1 MNKYVVMINAD
12 DTVIINSDNNKEVKM
27 YFSKGYKIVNRIKS
41 KHPLEQNVLEIMNAM
56 QNGEG
61 ESKDEASKPRGKEYC
76 YYCTV
81 PTIALG
87 DYVKAPVTPQSE
99 NDMPSRKGIVTK
111 INVPEQEIEP
121 FKQYA
126 KTITERID

>member
-1 MNKYVVMINAD
+1 MKANQEERNIAI
-12 DTVIINSDNNKEVKM
+12 TA
-27 YFSKGYKIVNRIKS
+27 
-41 KHPLEQNVLEIMNAM
+41 L
-56 QNGEG
+56 
-61 ESKDEASKPRGKEYC
+61 
-76 YYCTV
+76 V

>member
-1 MNKYVVMINAD
+1 MKQVIKIKFVD
-12 DTVIINSDNNKEVKM
+12 D
-27 YFSKGYKIVNRIKS
+27 
-41 KHPLEQNVLEIMNAM
+41 
-56 QNGEG
+56 EG
-61 ESKDEASKPRGKEYC
+61 EDISKVENNLGKLGIKLRDPQN
-76 YYCTV
+76 YCTV